1 MRRTLVALSLTASLA
16 TAAPAG
22 LLDRFW
28 ALLSALW
35 GDSPPVHQPQT
46 KEGCTGDPNGHCKPS
61 TQPQTDAGCGG
72 DPNGLCK
79 PGS

>member
-1 MRRTLVALSLTASLA
+1 MRRTLVALSLTASLV
-16 TAAPAG
+16 TAAPTG
-22 LLDRFW
+22 FLDRFL

-35 GDSPPVHQPQT
+35 GDSPPVHQPQA
-46 KEGCTGDPNGHCKPS
+46 KEGCGMDPDGHCKP
-61 TQPQTDAGCGG
+61 TPPPQTDAGCEM

>member
-16 TAAPAG
+16 AAPSG
-22 LLDRFW
+22 TFDRLW
-28 ALLSALW
+28 SLLSVIW
-35 GDSPPVHQPQT
+35 DDPPLVHQPQT
-46 KEGCTGDPNGHCKPS
+46 KEGCTGDPSGLCKPS
-61 TQPQTDAGCGG
+61 SQPQTDEGCGG